1 MMKTK
6 RLYGFLLLG
15 VIATSLIVASCTKND
30 QSSSSDVPANK
41 QNVSLYMTDG
51 AGFFDNVFIDIR
63 SVQALVDTCDKSDSS
78 DDDHGGDNG
87 NGHGWDDNT
96 GGSSCAVW
104 EDLDV
109 KAGVYDLLTLR
120 NGVDTLMAQGN
131 ISTGSVKKIRIT
143 LGTNNSLVKDSITYP
158 LNVAAN
164 ASVTIILKGHEWDE
178 FMPKKKR
185 LWLDFDIAR
194 SIVQIRNN
202 EFHLIPVIHCFTKI
216 KTGAIEGRV
225 QPREAYS
232 VISAWNNA
240 DTVYALPD
248 REGRF
253 SIHGLQEGSY
263 TLFVNGSNG
272 YADTT
277 INNVSVSV
285 GQSAKLETI
294 ILRK

>member
-1 MMKTK
+1 MKTK

-15 VIATSLIVASCTKND
+15 VITTSAVVVSCTKND
-30 QSSSSDVPANK
+30 KSSSSDVPANK

-51 AGFFDNVFIDIR
+51 PGFFDNVFVDIR

-78 DDDHGGDNG
+78 DDNGDDNG
-87 NGHGWDDNT
+87 NGHGWDDNK
-96 GGSSCAVW
+96 GNGSCAVW
-104 EDLDV
+104 EDLNV

-131 ISTGSVKKIRIT
+131 ISIGSVKKIKIT
-143 LGTNNSLVKDSITYP
+143 LGTSNSLVKDSITYP

-164 ASVTIILKGHEWDE
+164 ASITIMLKGHEWDE
-178 FMPKKKR
+178 FEPKKKR

-202 EFHLIPVIHCFTKI
+202 EFYLTPVIHCFTKI

-225 QPREAYS
+225 QPRDAYS
-232 VISAWNNA
+232 VISAWSNA

-253 SIHGLQEGSY
+253 SLHGLPEGSY

-277 INNVSVSV
+277 ISNVSVKV
-285 GQSAKLETI
+285 GQSAKQETI
-294 ILRK
+294 ILHK